1 MTLLDW
7 VADIVIDQQT
17 QENVDLRAEVER
29 LKEVGV
35 DPSVAVVVVE
45 VKTREEADRG
55 LTTLDK

>member
-35 DPSVAVVVVE
+35 DPSVAIVVVE
-45 VKTREEADRG
+45 VKARKEADQG
-55 LTTLDK
+55 LTTLTK